1 MWVERYRERE
11 RERERVVEGY
21 ECVFSAQAKLA
32 QTYCACSGLIIS
44 FIHIFLRELFFFSCF
59 FSLLQ
64 NRTVSPDKL
73 TRNLFKLE
81 LDFDEISEVY

>member
-1 MWVERYRERE
+1 MWLERYRERE

-44 FIHIFLRELFFFSCF
+44 FIHIFLRELFFFHG
-59 FSLLQ
+59 FSHYYKTGLY
-64 NRTVSPDKL
+64 RP
-73 TRNLFKLE
+73 
-81 LDFDEISEVY
+81 IS

>member
-32 QTYCACSGLIIS
+32 
-44 FIHIFLRELFFFSCF
+44 
-59 FSLLQ
+59 
-64 NRTVSPDKL
+64 
-73 TRNLFKLE
+73 
-81 LDFDEISEVY
+81 